1 MPDYDIVMV
10 GNFAKDELYID
21 GVKTVASGGGV
32 YYGSIPISRLGYKV
46 AVVTRLHPQDFFR
59 LEELKTEGVDVYPI
73 TAEDTSGIAN
83 YYKSAD
89 METRITHPIGF
100 GGKYTLNEIPDLKT
114 RLIILSPLFYGEID
128 LSLLGDLSKRA
139 PLAMDIQG
147 FVRVPVGDDLV
158 FQPWPQMEEGLKFIT
173 YLKLDKA
180 EAQYLTG
187 QDDFE
192 TAAEQLHQLGPQEL
206 VMTQTS
212 GVTVFSQGA
221 FYTSPFTSRTLG
233 GRTGRGDTCF
243 CTYLA
248 KRQDNPAETACRW
261 AAAVTSQ
268 KQETPGPWIGSTQ
281 EIENYLK
288 PSTFFYRLI

>member
-1 MPDYDIVMV
+1 MAMPDYDIVMV
-10 GNFAKDELYID
+10 GNFAKDELFID
-21 GVKTVASGGGV
+21 GVKTVSSGGGV

-46 AVVTRLHPQDFFR
+46 AVITRLHPQDFFR
-59 LEELKTEGVDVYPI
+59 LEELKAEEVDVYPI
-73 TAEDTSGIAN
+73 AAEDTSGIAN
-83 YYKSAD
+83 YYKSEN

-100 GGKYTLNEIPDLKT
+100 GGKYKLDDIPELKT
-114 RLIILSPLFYGEID
+114 KLIILSPLFSGEID
-128 LSLLGDLSKRA
+128 LALLSDLSKRA

-147 FVRVPVGDDLV
+147 FVRVPVGNDLI
-158 FQPWPQMEEGLKFIT
+158 FQPWTQMDEGLKFIT

-192 TAAEQLHQLGPQEL
+192 IAAEQLHQLGPQEL

-221 FYTSPFTSRTLG
+221 FHTSPFTSKTLG

-248 KRQDNPAETACRW
+248 KRLDNPAETACRW

-268 KQETPGPWIGSTQ
+268 KQEIPGPWKGSPK
-281 EIENYLK
+281 EIEKDLE
-288 PSTFFYRLI
+288 I